1 MKTQG
6 HAMEPLDHCFQQRI
20 MNAQPRL
27 PGQPIGEGAGDFTED
42 AEAQQAD
49 NADEQHPRLRARGQA
64 IKHILEDERL
74 GGVDCCQ
81 GQRNE
86 QDASDRAPIRQG
98 KPHRS
103 AQPAQAGR
111 GAALNWFARVFGQE
125 QIVCPKISNQ
135 WQGEP

>member
-1 MKTQG
+1 M
-6 HAMEPLDHCFQQRI
+6 LSRVC
-20 MNAQPRL
+20 L
-27 PGQPIGEGAGDFTED
+27 PSQPIGEAAGDFAED
-42 AEAQQAD
+42 AEAQQAA
-49 NADEQHPRLRARGQA
+49 NADEQHPRLWTRRQT

-74 GGVDCCQ
+74 DGVDRCQ

-103 AQPAQAGR
+103 AQPAQSGR
-111 GAALNWFARVFGQE
+111 CVALNCFARVFGQE
-125 QIVCPKISNQ
+125 LIVCPKISNQ